1 MTFKPGSARNSNF
14 GHGGETN
21 EVGPRSEIIRDARGA
36 PIKAQ
41 GAKRRELSEIF
52 VASAFSK
59 LYRRVQ
65 FICTIDPFVSSHRV
79 GLG

>member
-1 MTFKPGSARNSNF
+1 MTFKPGSAKNSNF

-59 LYRRVQ
+59 LYRRV
-65 FICTIDPFVSSHRV
+65 ICTIDPFVSSHLVR
-79 GLG
+79 LG